1 MMELLKG
8 IGFLVMMPILYVG
21 GFLLMFVVAR
31 WMWMFIGVITGNKDV
46 IQEFDCR
53 DRKPWY
59 KKSLEEHLL
68 GKDQDKDFKNH
79 DWRRRNR
86 RRW

>member
-8 IGFLVMMPILYVG
+8 IGFLVMMPIVYIVG
-21 GFLLMFVVAR
+21 FILMFVVAR
-31 WMWMFIGVITGNKDV
+31 WVWMFIGVVTGNKDV

-59 KKSLEEHLL
+59 KKSFEDHLL
-68 GKDQDKDFKNH
+68 GPDQNRDFKNH
-79 DWRRRNR
+79 DWKRRK